1 MEMDWPVLGTWL
13 VLVLFS
19 VLSLWGSYKLW
30 KVPTNDQR
38 RITKAIIYS
47 FLSVF
52 VLYLIT
58 VIMEIFFPLPKSC
71 VVSQRDW
78 LIECNG
84 KHINWHFIQAIA
96 IGVYFMLV
104 YCIWSIW
111 ELLYGKLHRLP
122 IQMTRKFYS
131 IVSSVIMLLGILM
144 MLPLA
149 WLRNFLL
156 DIFMK

>member
-1 MEMDWPVLGTWL
+1 MEMDWPVWGTWL

-30 KVPTNDQR
+30 KVTTNDQR

-84 KHINWHFIQAIA
+84 KHIN
-96 IGVYFMLV
+96 
-104 YCIWSIW
+104 
-111 ELLYGKLHRLP
+111 
-122 IQMTRKFYS
+122 
-131 IVSSVIMLLGILM
+131 
-144 MLPLA
+144 
-149 WLRNFLL
+149 
-156 DIFMK
+156 